1 MCLDADLVLRAY
13 AECERM
19 ARTHYENFPVA
30 SWLLP
35 AAMRPHVAAVY
46 AFART
51 ADDFADEGRRPP
63 EERLRLLDDWE
74 RRLHACVTA
83 GQRRSGGSNISR
95 GWTNDS
101 HVQPSGDALRG
112 SAQRVSS
119 GYHDAS
125 LPDVAPTCSITAA
138 DRPIRWAGS
147 CCGSPATTIR
157 RLDRAVRRAV
167 HGASAHE
174 LLAGHRARLAEGPA
188 VRAARRCRTV
198 PCAPCA
204 I

>member
-1 MCLDADLVLRAY
+1 MRLRAPTRS
-13 AECERM
+13 ASGWR
-19 ARTHYENFPVA
+19 ARTTKIFR
-30 SWLLP
+30 SRRGCCP

-51 ADDFADEGRRPP
+51 ADDFADEGRPARR

-74 RRLHACVTA
+74 NRLHACVEA

-95 GWTNDS
+95 GWTDDS

-125 LPDVAPTCSITAA
+125 VPDVARRAGLLPPIGQSGGTARAA
-138 DRPIRWAGS
+138 DRRLRRSAPRPRPPMRCARRSSSRTSGRTS
-147 CCGSPATTIR
+147 GATG
-157 RLDRAVRRAV
+157 RRA
-167 HGASAHE
+167 GCT
-174 LLAGHRARLAEGPA
+174 
-188 VRAARRCRTV
+188 CRSRMSTRV
-198 PCAPCA
+198 MRPCA
-204 I
+204 ICPICG